1 MSHFIIFLPCSLDLG
16 FGDSTTS
23 DILFDIWSV
32 VAQSSKE
39 IYKGVRQDIARGAI
53 SETQIEAAWEKN
65 DKMRHFQFFYP
76 MFTPRASIAPLFP
89 MMISMRGASAEDM
102 LKVMTPADKS
112 SRRRGGLDEGQ
123 WAFEDMMRTYFAAI
137 YNSAARPTS
146 KAVLQ
151 KLEVMLNEDIFSKLS
166 AEGAFIASYILP
178 ATFVFD
184 WRIRPTAAQLVKAF
198 DQYYTTGECNVV
210 GAVKALPTPIEE
222 DANSR
227 AFMDAE
233 DYIDMGDYT
242 FGFIG
247 FAAIAAIVAIIA
259 AVVVIVVVRRRKAAE
274 TNLAEEEQ
282 C

>member
-1 MSHFIIFLPCSLDLG
+1 
-16 FGDSTTS
+16 
-23 DILFDIWSV
+23 
-32 VAQSSKE
+32 
-39 IYKGVRQDIARGAI
+39 
-53 SETQIEAAWEKN
+53 
-65 DKMRHFQFFYP
+65 MRHFQFFYP
-76 MFTPRASIAPLFP
+76 MFTPQASIAPLFP

-137 YNSAARPTS
+137 YNSAARPTA

-178 ATFVFD
+178 ATLSID

-198 DQYYTTGECNVV
+198 DQYYATGECDVV
-210 GAVKALPTPIEE
+210 GAAKALPAPIEE
-222 DANSR
+222 DANSK
-227 AFMDAE
+227 FMDAE
-233 DYIDMGDYT
+233 DYIDKGDYT

-259 AVVVIVVVRRRKAAE
+259 AVVVIVIVRRRKAAE
-274 TNLAEEEQ
+274 TSVAEEE
-282 C
+282 